1 MSVSDFR
8 RGCASAALTSRLEP
22 KVIFRGQG
30 SPVGGQYLGCDVIH
44 TILSKTDENSKVLT

>member
-22 KVIFRGQG
+22 KVIFRGQR